1 MTTEPVHTITDEQIA
16 EIEQRVSMGLSHYV
30 HGVSSYAVICLITRL
45 REAEK
50 DAARYLFLRNSG
62 KFSPSAFGDGWSL
75 NCGYTR
81 AQPGQLDQAID
92 TAMQG
97 EQ

>member
-1 MTTEPVHTITDEQIA
+1 MTTTPVHTITDEQIA
-16 EIEQRVSMGLSHYV
+16 EIELDCMSGVDVYTPRGIMRGLL
-30 HGVSSYAVICLITRL
+30 ARL

-50 DAARYLFLRNSG
+50 DAARW
-62 KFSPSAFGDGWSL
+62 KFVEKAGGSITLKLHNARPDYRESI
-75 NCGYTR
+75 
-81 AQPGQLDQAID
+81 ID